1 MHKKVIIISSIFS
14 LAFIATFL
22 FLLLSPYFYDVN
34 ANTQTLNHLVYGYQI
49 GFGREGTSDVLIKG
63 SLFVLICYI
72 SGAISFVLGLCFL
85 LWFIFSKKRNAPMIY
100 FLLGITLFCLCLVTS
115 SLILSWPIYQSLN
128 ASKMDN
134 AIFTWQYFVSLISMI
149 LATLINFY
157 QIIYIAMNK
166 RRNV

>member
-1 MHKKVIIISSIFS
+1 MHKKVVIISSIFS
-14 LAFIATFL
+14 LAFVAIFI
-22 FLLLSPYFYDVN
+22 FLLFSPYFYDVN

-49 GFGREGTSDVLIKG
+49 GLGKDGTSDVYIKG
-63 SLFVLICYI
+63 SLFVLICYAC
-72 SGAISFVLGLCFL
+72 GLLSFVLILSFL
-85 LWFIFSKKRNAPMIY
+85 LWFIFSKKRNAPMMY
-100 FLLGITLFCLCLVTS
+100 FLLGIILFCLCLVTS

-134 AIFTWQYFVSLISMI
+134 AIFTWQYFVSLITMI